1 MALDQWFD
9 GGTLPALRTAVRAEA
24 FAVGMPRYRTADVV
38 LAVHELAAN
47 AVRHGGGVGRAQLW
61 VAGAALHCMVS
72 DAGRGSGDGQARAG
86 ALVAVRPWL
95 FKPGHGL
102 WLVRGVA
109 DRLTA
114 EPGPG
119 GSQVTAVFALPRP
132 GASADD
138 R

>member
-9 GGTLPALRTAVRAEA
+9 GGTLPALRGAVRAEA
-24 FAVGMPRYRTADVV
+24 LAAGMPRHRTADVV

-47 AVRHGGGVGRAQLW
+47 AVRHGGGSGRAQLW
-61 VAGAALHCMVS
+61 VAEAALHCMVS
-72 DAGRGSGDGQARAG
+72 DAGRGGDDGHAHAWSR
-86 ALVAVRPWL
+86 VAVRPWL
-95 FKPGHGL
+95 FQLGHGL

-109 DRLTA
+109 DQLTA
-114 EPGPG
+114 APGPG

-132 GASADD
+132 GAATED